1 MEWDD
6 TMNSGDMT
14 TDTSSCASSES
25 EASDNAHAHNEDGS
39 SYDFNLH
46 QANSVMNNLA
56 SSTDKGM
63 CMGFYIYI
71 KSTVLPAYLVSART
85 EVKLTR

>member
-1 MEWDD
+1 
-6 TMNSGDMT
+6 MNSGDMT

-63 CMGFYIYI
+63 CMGSIVNFAKEIFCKRNI
-71 KSTVLPAYLVSART
+71 HINWL
-85 EVKLTR
+85 